1 MVTTTRQRPP
11 ARESSPRRP
20 RRRRVVAGVV
30 LLVVLVLSVSVGRAL
45 LAPGTDSTAAR
56 LAEWGRDH
64 HLSWVI
70 DRLETAT
77 YQAPKEGGTPAA
89 DSPLAR
95 PRPSAAAPDRQRP
108 VTELPAILPVA
119 PAPLPGEGAWTTVDT
134 VAGKPALR
142 TAFLRP
148 DAVHTGLTAGVV
160 WMDPTLVSM
169 TLHPGTLEPGGA
181 FATPPQVT
189 TQERPNMLGA
199 FNGGFRLESARGGFL
214 LDGRTVGTLRD
225 GAASLVITRD
235 GVPHVQ
241 QWGRDASRT
250 PDVVAV
256 RQNLDLLVDGGRV
269 VPGLDANRGG
279 AWGKTLGN
287 KLFVWR
293 SGVGETASGALVYV
307 ASDGLSAQ
315 SLATLLQRAGAV
327 RAMELDINPQW
338 TSFVLYPQVSNL
350 LPDMQHDATRYRAG
364 SSRDFI
370 TVTRRGP

>member
-1 MVTTTRQRPP
+1 MVTTTRHRPP
-11 ARESSPRRP
+11 GRTSSPRRP
-20 RRRRVVAGVV
+20 RRVVVGGV
-30 LLVVLVLSVSVGRAL
+30 LLVVVLVGISISRSLLS
-45 LAPGTDSTAAR
+45 PGTDSTAAR

-70 DRLETAT
+70 DRLETVT
-77 YQAPKEGGTPAA
+77 YQAPAEGGTPGA
-89 DSPLAR
+89 DSPLER
-95 PRPSAAAPDRQRP
+95 PRAAAPDPQQRI
-108 VTELPAILPVA
+108 TELPAISPIA
-119 PAPLPGEGAWTTVDT
+119 ASPLPGEGAWTTVDT

-160 WMDPTLVSM
+160 WMDPTLLSL

-181 FATPPQVT
+181 FTTPTQVT
-189 TQERPNMLGA
+189 PGERPNMLGA
-199 FNGGFRLESARGGFL
+199 FNGGFRMDSAHGGFL

-241 QWGRDASRT
+241 QWGRDASLT

-293 SGVGETASGALVYV
+293 SGVGETSSGALVYV

-350 LPDMQHDATRYRAG
+350 LPDMQHGATRYQDS

-370 TVTRRGP
+370 TVTRRRP